1 MHNRDDGISDG
12 ECKEGTN
19 GRNFFKW
26 YFFDM
31 KKFSSRDLK
40 YARYVLAAD
49 WEMQMKKK
57 IKEFEETIKTI
68 QMKHRGKNKDWKK
81 YQWPLGHCQVV

>member
-1 MHNRDDGISDG
+1 
-12 ECKEGTN
+12 
-19 GRNFFKW
+19 
-26 YFFDM
+26 M

-49 WEMQMKKK
+49 WEMQRKKK

-68 QMKHRGKNKDWKK
+68 QMKHRGKNKDRKK
-81 YQWPLGHCQVV
+81 YQWPLGHCQVVQCMKENWEKGGEKKCLKNWWIKIFQIW

>member
-1 MHNRDDGISDG
+1 
-12 ECKEGTN
+12 
-19 GRNFFKW
+19 
-26 YFFDM
+26 M

-49 WEMQMKKK
+49 WEMQRKKK

-68 QMKHRGKNKDWKK
+68 QMKHRGKNKDRKK
-81 YQWPLGHCQVV
+81 YQ